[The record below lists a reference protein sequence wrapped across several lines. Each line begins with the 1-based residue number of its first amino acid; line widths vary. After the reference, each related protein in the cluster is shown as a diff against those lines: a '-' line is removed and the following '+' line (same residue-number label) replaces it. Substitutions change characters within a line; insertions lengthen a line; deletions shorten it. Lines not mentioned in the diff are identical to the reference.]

1 MPYDFT
7 YMWNLKYKINEQTK
21 QTQTYSHRQQTDG
34 GWMGEV
40 WGDGQKK

>member
-21 QTQTYSHRQQTDG
+21 QKQTDG
-34 GWMGEV
+34 YRDHAQLLDGRKL
-40 WGDGQKK
+40 GDV